1 MDTIWTLCRKYTDLS
16 DEEIRIIENTSAIL
30 QPLANLED
38 ADIFIDCP
46 QRDGDAIVVAEA
58 KPEDVPS
65 SYKNSVV
72 GLLAKAENEPAVA
85 RTFRLG
91 VGTKQMKATT
101 QENGSTI
108 QSVEPIRHGSRIIGV
123 LIREKRVDEQHLVSE
138 RIHFSQKSYENIA
151 NVLTRM
157 VSENNWLTE
166 CIDEA
171 LVMAAVDI
179 SGRGELFW
187 DVPISAQKVGTFD
200 TELGHEFFAGL
211 ARDAGIT
218 LHLRLVCGE
227 NAHHILEA
235 TFKAAARALREA
247 VEPDPRM
254 AGSIPSTKGSL

>member
-1 MDTIWTLCRKYTDLS
+1 MTRTASASRKTAETSIELALDLDGTGAS
-16 DEEIRIIENTSAIL
+16 DVST
-30 QPLANLED
+30 
-38 ADIFIDCP
+38 
-46 QRDGDAIVVAEA
+46 
-58 KPEDVPS
+58 
-65 SYKNSVV
+65 
-72 GLLAKAENEPAVA
+72 
-85 RTFRLG
+85 G
-91 VGTKQMKATT
+91 VGFFDHMLCALSRHSLVDLDLRVEGDTWVDDHHTVEDTGIVLGQALREALGDKRGIRRF
-101 QENGSTI
+101 GSC
-108 QSVEPIRHGSRIIGV
+108 
-123 LIREKRVDEQHLVSE
+123 
-138 RIHFSQKSYENIA
+138 
-151 NVLTRM
+151 M
-157 VSENNWLTE
+157 VPL
-166 CIDEA
+166 DEA

-187 DVPISAQKVGTFD
+187 DVPISAQKFGTFD